1 MASFSI
7 FKARDY
13 RQECLVA
20 EKTLLASVEPEG
32 VEFAVRDTRISLPS
46 AADAHIHTIEA
57 SCASNPMHGKDCNE
71 RPPVVLWHGYGQGA
85 ASWWRNFSG
94 LAKTRAE
101 AGGRV
106 LAIDWLGVG
115 LSSRTPAWTD
125 EMAAEPAKAEAY
137 FVDALEAWRE
147 KEGFE
152 KMHLVGH
159 SMGGILAV
167 SYAERYPQRLASLI
181 LASPA
186 GVPQPPPESINERIA
201 TMPFGFRKIIFG
213 VAANFWEGGSTPQG
227 VMRNTE
233 WLPFVGGKN
242 LIDGYVQRRFD
253 ESVPSKAEFADYMYR
268 HWQNEDGA
276 VAGGEKV
283 LSALLLPGAYAK
295 RPLCDRVP
303 NLDPSVP
310 ISFIYG
316 SRDWMEIRPARE
328 LAAAAAEGQ
337 QIIDVHQIPDAGH
350 QLYIDQPGAF
360 NEIILSAC
368 SIQETGA
375 AAGGTQK

>member
-1 MASFSI
+1 
-7 FKARDY
+7 
-13 RQECLVA
+13 
-20 EKTLLASVEPEG
+20 
-32 VEFAVRDTRISLPS
+32 
-46 AADAHIHTIEA
+46 
-57 SCASNPMHGKDCNE
+57 
-71 RPPVVLWHGYGQGA
+71 
-85 ASWWRNFSG
+85 
-94 LAKTRAE
+94 
-101 AGGRV
+101 
-106 LAIDWLGVG
+106 
-115 LSSRTPAWTD
+115 
-125 EMAAEPAKAEAY
+125 
-137 FVDALEAWRE
+137 
-147 KEGFE
+147 
-152 KMHLVGH
+152 
-159 SMGGILAV
+159 
-167 SYAERYPQRLASLI
+167 
-181 LASPA
+181 
-186 GVPQPPPESINERIA
+186 
-201 TMPFGFRKIIFG
+201 
-213 VAANFWEGGSTPQG
+213 
-227 VMRNTE
+227 
-233 WLPFVGGKN
+233 
-242 LIDGYVQRRFD
+242 
-253 ESVPSKAEFADYMYR
+253 MYR